1 MHLLDANVLIYAF
14 RRDSPYHGPCYAW
27 LTSALLQESPVA
39 TTSVVDLALL
49 RIVTLPSL
57 GKAAAAVADV
67 FRFLAALEAQ
77 PAVVRIEPT
86 DRHLPLFA
94 KLCVELKLRGN
105 DINDAYLA
113 ALALEHDAVLVTADR
128 GFARFS
134 GLRILDPLAGEG
146 G

>member
-1 MHLLDANVLIYAF
+1 M
-14 RRDSPYHGPCYAW
+14 
-27 LTSALLQESPVA
+27 
-39 TTSVVDLALL
+39 VDL
-49 RIVTLPSL
+49 
-57 GKAAAAVADV
+57 
-67 FRFLAALEAQ
+67 
-77 PAVVRIEPT
+77 
-86 DRHLPLFA
+86 
-94 KLCVELKLRGN
+94 LRGN